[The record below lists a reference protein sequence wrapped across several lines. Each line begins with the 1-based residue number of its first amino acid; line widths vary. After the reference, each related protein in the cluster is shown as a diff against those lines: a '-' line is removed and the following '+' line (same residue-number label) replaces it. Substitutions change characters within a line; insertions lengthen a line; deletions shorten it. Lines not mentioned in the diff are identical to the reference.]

1 MTKKVLVAYY
11 SMSGNTARIAK
22 TVAQKMGADL
32 HEIKEVPGT
41 FPSDMFAANDV
52 FKQQLADG
60 KMPALTSHL
69 DNADNYDLILIGG
82 PVWDVTVAS
91 PVRTF
96 ISSQLHGFKGQVA
109 DFSSAASDTG
119 GYENDF
125 KELARQADLSPIS
138 NGLHVNGSRV
148 TNGQLQKWSQALGL

>member
-1 MTKKVLVAYY
+1 MAKKILVAYY
-11 SMSGNTARIAK
+11 SMSGNTTQIAK
-22 TVAQKMGADL
+22 TIAQNTNADL
-32 HEIKEVPGT
+32 HEIQPVAGT
-41 FPSDMFAANDV
+41 FPDDMFAANDV

-60 KMPALTSHL
+60 QMPELASNL
-69 DNADNYDLILIGG
+69 DNAADYDLILIGG
-82 PVWDVTVAS
+82 PVWDVTVSS

-96 ISSQLHGFKGQVA
+96 ISQLQGFKGQVA

-125 KELARQADLSPIS
+125 KKLAQQAGLTAVS

-148 TNGQLQKWSQALGL
+148 TGGQLNKWQQELGL